1 VRTLVAVLCCAAFVA
16 CGGDEASSLDDA
28 ADRLQ
33 DVRSG
38 VLDMAIQIEAGGA
51 GPVGFEIAGPFSLSE
66 GRFPITDWEI
76 TRSLGDQV
84 SFVRFIST
92 GEQAFLEVDGIAYQV
107 PADQLSSIGAPGAA
121 LQEGFEELD
130 LSEWVN
136 EPRVDSDG
144 DAQTISGD
152 LDAVAV
158 VQDLVE
164 IAGDPLDLSEEDLEA
179 LERIVRDGEIE
190 VRLDAKGFPISVLVH
205 AEMGS
210 QLADDVPAQL
220 RTLTGASVTLRLG
233 LSEPNSEV
241 DVSPPPDPQPLEG
254 LTSGG

>member
-1 VRTLVAVLCCAAFVA
+1 MRTLVAVLYCAAFVA

-28 ADRLQ
+28 ADRLR

-38 VLDMAIQIEAGGA
+38 VLDMSIQIEAGGD
-51 GPVGFEIAGPFSLSE
+51 GPVGFEITGPFSLSE
-66 GRFPITDWEI
+66 GRFPSTDWEI

-92 GEQAFLEVDGIAYQV
+92 GEQAFIEVDGIAYQV
-107 PADQLSSIGAPGAA
+107 PADQLSSVGVPGAA

-130 LSEWVN
+130 LSEWVSD
-136 EPRVDSDG
+136 PRVDSDG
-144 DAQTISGD
+144 DAETISGG

-164 IAGDPLDLSEEDLEA
+164 IAGDPLGLSEDDLEA

-190 VRLDAKGFPISVLVH
+190 VRLDADGFPVSILVR
-205 AEMGS
+205 AEMGAE
-210 QLADDVPAQL
+210 LAEDAPAEL

-233 LSEPNSEV
+233 VSEPNSTV